1 MPKPK
6 KLILVSATHHPLHN
20 LWAKLTEEIA
30 NEYGIEREI
39 RYEDYLLLTE
49 YGDTDE
55 YGMAW
60 LPQLLVELDDGTI
73 KLLLSQ
79 MPLNEA
85 LEPDYERAKDIV
97 VKKLKEL
104 EGG

>member
-1 MPKPK
+1 MVKPK
-6 KLILVSATHHPLHN
+6 KLILVTATHHPLHG
-20 LWAKLTEEIA
+20 LWSKLVDEIA
-30 NEYGIEREI
+30 GETGLDKEV

-60 LPQLLVELDDGTI
+60 LPQLLLEFEDGSI
-73 KLLLSQ
+73 RLLLSRL
-79 MPLNEA
+79 PLNEA
-85 LEPDYERAKDIV
+85 LEPDYDKAKEIV
-97 VKKLKEL
+97 LDKIREL